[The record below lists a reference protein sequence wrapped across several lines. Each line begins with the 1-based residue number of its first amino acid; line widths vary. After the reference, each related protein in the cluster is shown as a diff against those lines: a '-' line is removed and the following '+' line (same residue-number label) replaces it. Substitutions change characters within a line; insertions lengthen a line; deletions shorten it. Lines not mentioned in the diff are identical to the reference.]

1 MGTKCGVWMI
11 VDGFGAVA
19 GVASHVELGCGYG
32 GSMRGRCGTCVL
44 GNGDRIKA
52 RS

>member
-1 MGTKCGVWMI
+1 MI

-32 GSMRGRCGTCVL
+32 DSMRVARAFLGTATESRQEV
-44 GNGDRIKA
+44 GQQ
-52 RS
+52 